1 MGFKLQ
7 PIGAAE
13 GAAGGA
19 ATAAAWAAAQ
29 PAWRQSDTPTLPKVP
44 ILALESRA

>member
-13 GAAGGA
+13 GAAGGPA
-19 ATAAAWAAAQ
+19 LAAAGAAAQ
-29 PAWRQSDTPTLPKVP
+29 PAWRQSDAPTLPKVS